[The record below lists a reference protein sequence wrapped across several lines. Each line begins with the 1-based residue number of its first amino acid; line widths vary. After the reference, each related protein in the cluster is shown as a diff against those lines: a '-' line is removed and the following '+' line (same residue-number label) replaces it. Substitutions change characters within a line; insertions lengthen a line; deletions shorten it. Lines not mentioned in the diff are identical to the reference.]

1 MRCRQQKH
9 SFSTSQNVSESY
21 WHLLLYRWES
31 CWLRIHQV
39 GICSVRPWP
48 RCVEWLLHLAATL
61 VHSLYSPT
69 VAYWKFQKCLLVLFS
84 LASVLASAP
93 ILRFSAGH
101 LPDVSLGIQGALLHT
116 TAAAMSSGTTARNTT
131 EVSTEV
137 SHSLCAPLCD
147 FPATWIVTGV
157 DALITMLFM
166 LGLWVLRAAEVAEGD
181 MSRQE
186 L

>member
-31 CWLRIHQV
+31 FWLRIHQV

-61 VHSLYSPT
+61 VHSLYSLT
-69 VAYWKFQKCLLVLFS
+69 VTYWKFQKCLLVLFS
-84 LASVLASAP
+84 LASVLALAP
-93 ILRFSAGH
+93 ILRFSEGQV
-101 LPDVSLGIQGALLHT
+101 PDVSLGIQGALLHT
-116 TAAAMSSGTTARNTT
+116 TAAAMSSGSTVGNTT
-131 EVSTEV
+131 QV